1 MRKLLKEIFK
11 KRLIDAI
18 NELTSL
24 SQTLKTWQ
32 RNLGK
37 ERIQTG
43 LEKFKAAFES

>member
-32 RNLGK
+32 RENPDWSGK
-37 ERIQTG
+37 V
-43 LEKFKAAFES
+43 